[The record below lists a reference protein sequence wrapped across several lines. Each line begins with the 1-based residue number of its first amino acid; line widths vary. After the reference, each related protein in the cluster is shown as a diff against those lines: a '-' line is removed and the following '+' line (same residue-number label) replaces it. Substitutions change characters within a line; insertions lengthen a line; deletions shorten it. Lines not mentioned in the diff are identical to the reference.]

1 MSRKALQ
8 PLHSPRARRPGRWL
22 RSRPGFRRAPRRRI
36 GLVFLVFG
44 TAIFGLVV
52 RLYWLQ
58 LVRGDTLAHQALRQQ
73 AVHSAALALRRP
85 IVDRR
90 GEVIAFDDA
99 RVRVWAHPRYFQ
111 FPGDSIDQRRSPRE
125 VSERLAPV
133 LGLSVQALEQQLS
146 AQASGIRLA
155 EDLSVKEGEA
165 VKGLQIS
172 GIDIETYPQRQYPQ
186 GPVFANIVGFL
197 DMERNPQAGL
207 ELSQDKLLQRVE
219 RGRRLVFTGDG
230 TVLPTGLATGAIHE
244 DALQLQLSLDARLQR
259 AAHGALAEA
268 LDTWKASRGVAMVMD
283 ITNGELLAMASLPSY
298 DANRFW
304 EANPRLYREWSV
316 EDLFEPGS
324 TFKPVNLAIALEA
337 GAITPRSTVED
348 TGTIVV
354 GPWSISNHDDRAN
367 GTIDMARVLQVSSNV
382 GMVRVMEKVPTLQY
396 WQHLS
401 RLGINQPPDTDL
413 PGATAGYLKP
423 FRRFQEDPIHGATA
437 AFGQGISLT
446 PLKLLQLHG
455 AVANG
460 GWLVQPHVTRGLR
473 GGTTLARINPRPAKK
488 RVFRADV
495 TATVRSWMES
505 VVEEGSGRGV
515 RIAGYRIAGKTG
527 TAQKSSRGYYVPGA
541 VITSFIA
548 HLPVEKPRYVVLV
561 AVDEPQGAHTYGS
574 TVAVPV
580 AHAVIESL
588 VVLEK
593 LPPSPS

>member
-1 MSRKALQ
+1 M
-8 PLHSPRARRPGRWL
+8 
-22 RSRPGFRRAPRRRI
+22 PRRRI
-36 GLVFLVFG
+36 GLVFFLFG
-44 TAIFGLVV
+44 TAILGLGI
-52 RLYWLQ
+52 RLCWLQ
-58 LVRGDTLAHQALRQQ
+58 LVQGDALARQARQQQ

-90 GEVIAFDDA
+90 GEVLAIDDT

-111 FPGDSIDQRRSPRE
+111 FPGDSLGQRRSPAE

-133 LGLSVQALEQQLS
+133 LGRAAQALEQELS
-146 AQASGIRLA
+146 AQASGIRLV
-155 EDLSVKEGEA
+155 EDLSTKQGEA
-165 VKGLQIS
+165 VKRLQIS
-172 GIDIETYPQRQYPQ
+172 GIDIETYPQRGYPQ
-186 GPVFANIVGFL
+186 GSVFANIVGFL
-197 DMERNPQAGL
+197 DMERKPQAGL

-219 RGRRLVFTGDG
+219 KGRRLVFTGDG
-230 TVLPTGLATGAIHE
+230 TVLPTGLATGEIHE
-244 DALQLQLSLDARLQR
+244 DSLQLQLSLDARLQR

-268 LDTWKASRGVAMVMD
+268 LHTWKAARGVAMVMD
-283 ITNGELLAMASLPSY
+283 ATNGELLAMASLPGY
-298 DANRFW
+298 DPNRFW

-324 TFKPVNLAIALEA
+324 TFKPINLAIALEA
-337 GAITPRSTVED
+337 GAIHPLSTVTD
-348 TGTIVV
+348 TGTITV
-354 GPWSISNHDDRAN
+354 GPWSISNHDDKAN

-382 GMVRVMEKVPTLQY
+382 GMVRTMQKVPTRQY
-396 WQHLS
+396 WEHLS

-423 FRRFQEDPIHGATA
+423 FRRFQEDPIHGATV

-455 AVANG
+455 AIANG

-473 GGTTLARINPRPAKK
+473 GGTTLAPMNPRPAKK
-488 RVFRADV
+488 RVFQEEV
-495 TATVRSWMES
+495 TATVRRWMES
-505 VVEEGSGRGV
+505 VVEEGSGRGA

-548 HLPVEKPRYVVLV
+548 HLPVDQPRYVVLV
-561 AVDEPQGAHTYGS
+561 VVDEPQGAHTYGS

-580 AHAVIESL
+580 ANAIIESL

>member
-1 MSRKALQ
+1 MR
-8 PLHSPRARRPGRWL
+8 PRRWP
-22 RSRPGFRRAPRRRI
+22 RSRSGSRRVPRRRI
-36 GLVFLVFG
+36 GLVFFLFG
-44 TAIFGLVV
+44 TAILGLGI
-52 RLYWLQ
+52 RLCWLQ
-58 LVRGDTLAHQALRQQ
+58 LVQGDALARQARQQQ

-90 GEVIAFDDA
+90 GEVLAIDDT

-111 FPGDSIDQRRSPRE
+111 FPGDSLGQRRSPAE

-133 LGLSVQALEQQLS
+133 LGRAAQALEQELS
-146 AQASGIRLA
+146 AQASGIRLV
-155 EDLSVKEGEA
+155 EDLSTKQGEA
-165 VKGLQIS
+165 VKRLQIS
-172 GIDIETYPQRQYPQ
+172 GIDIETYPQRGYPQ
-186 GPVFANIVGFL
+186 GSVFANIVGFL
-197 DMERNPQAGL
+197 DMERKPQAGL

-219 RGRRLVFTGDG
+219 KGRRLVFTGDG
-230 TVLPTGLATGAIHE
+230 TVLPTGLATGEIHE

-268 LDTWKASRGVAMVMD
+268 LHTWKAARGVAMVMD
-283 ITNGELLAMASLPSY
+283 ATNGELLAMASLPGY
-298 DANRFW
+298 DPNRFW

-324 TFKPVNLAIALEA
+324 TFKPINLAIALEA
-337 GAITPRSTVED
+337 GAIHPLSTVTD
-348 TGTIVV
+348 TGTITV
-354 GPWSISNHDDRAN
+354 GPWSISNHDDKAN

-382 GMVRVMEKVPTLQY
+382 GMVRTMQKVPTRQY
-396 WQHLS
+396 WEHLS

-423 FRRFQEDPIHGATA
+423 FRRFQEDPIHGATV

-455 AVANG
+455 AIANG

-473 GGTTLARINPRPAKK
+473 GGTTLAPINPHPAKK
-488 RVFRADV
+488 RVFQEEV
-495 TATVRSWMES
+495 TATVRRWMES
-505 VVEEGSGRGV
+505 VVEEGSGRGA

-548 HLPVEKPRYVVLV
+548 HLPVDQPRYVVLV
-561 AVDEPQGAHTYGS
+561 VVDEPQGAHTYGS

-580 AHAVIESL
+580 ANAIIESL